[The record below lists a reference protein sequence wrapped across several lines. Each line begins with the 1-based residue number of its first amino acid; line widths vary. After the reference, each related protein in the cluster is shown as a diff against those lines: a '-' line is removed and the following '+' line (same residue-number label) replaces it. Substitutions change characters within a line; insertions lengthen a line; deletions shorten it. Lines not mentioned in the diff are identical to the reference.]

1 MAHTPRLGR
10 SLQAMTV
17 DTSVEEQLPPC
28 DTATQ
33 GNEYELKEI
42 ADKRAHKVVISV
54 VSPANSVPISAGG
67 GGGTGWLSE
76 RACLWS
82 TSLVVVLVTTAGKM
96 PSVLIENR
104 NWKGHCTQT
113 SPWQSQATN
122 PELIRLPS
130 IGNYD
135 SLLVATFIHRPMEQH
150 RERRHSDGG
159 SNAGRRQRVARGPSC
174 GGAPGL

>member
-54 VSPANSVPISAGG
+54 VSPANSVPISAAA
-67 GGGTGWLSE
+67 GTGWLSE

-96 PSVLIENR
+96 PSILIENR
-104 NWKGHCTQT
+104 NWKGHFTQT

-122 PELIRLPS
+122 LELICLPS

-135 SLLVATFIHRPMEQH
+135 SLLATTFIHRPMAQH
-150 RERRHSDGG
+150 RERRHSNGG
-159 SNAGRRQRVARGPSC
+159 SNAGRRQRVARGSSC
-174 GGAPGL
+174 GGAPRL